1 MSTRRLLV
9 AVLVALPLFAGETL
23 AQPVPISVP
32 PHRSSSGQ
40 PFADIVTEA
49 ARRFDLPPAW
59 IDAVIIAE
67 SGGDPRAVSP
77 KGAMGLM
84 QLMPSTWA
92 ELRDRLDL
100 GDDPFDPRANILAGS
115 AYLREMLDRF
125 GSPGFLAAYNA
136 GPARYADHLTT
147 GRPLPAE
154 TRAYVALL
162 EPMLTGEPTGNAVIR
177 IADNGWTTAPLFVER
192 ASFTGLTSPRNGGA
206 IEELTIT
213 PHSRGLFVSLSDSG
227 YRP

>member
-1 MSTRRLLV
+1 MSTNRLF
-9 AVLVALPLFAGETL
+9 AAILVALPLFAGETL

-32 PHRSSSGQ
+32 PHRSSTNR

-59 IDAVIIAE
+59 IDAVITAE

-84 QLMPSTWA
+84 QLMPSTWV

-136 GPARYADHLTT
+136 GPARYADHLATD
-147 GRPLPAE
+147 RPLPGE
-154 TRAYVALL
+154 TRAYVASL
-162 EPMLTGEPTGNAVIR
+162 EPRLTGEPTGDAVIR
-177 IADNGWTTAPLFVER
+177 VADAGWTTAPLFVTR
-192 ASFTGLTSPRNGGA
+192 ASLVGLVSSPTNPPNGALALSPPSRN
-206 IEELTIT
+206 
-213 PHSRGLFVSLSDSG
+213 LFVALSGSEP
-227 YRP
+227 RP

>member
-1 MSTRRLLV
+1 MTTIRLFA
-9 AVLVALPLFAGETL
+9 AVLVALPLFTGEAL

-32 PHRSSSGQ
+32 PHRSSTGQ

-59 IDAVIIAE
+59 IDAVITVE
-67 SGGDPRAVSP
+67 SDGDPRAVSP
-77 KGAMGLM
+77 RGAMGLM
-84 QLMPSTWA
+84 QLMPSTWS
-92 ELRDRLDL
+92 EMRDRLAI

-136 GPARYADHLTT
+136 GPARYTDHLTT

-162 EPMLTGEPTGNAVIR
+162 EPMLGGEPAANAVIR
-177 IADNGWTTAPLFVER
+177 VADNGWTTAPLFVER
-192 ASFTGLTSPRNGGA
+192 ASFAKSESPRMNRPDSP
-206 IEELTIT
+206 LTT
-213 PHSRGLFVSLSDSG
+213 PPHPEGLFVSLSGSEH
-227 YRP
+227 RP